1 MAKNVADQKDMEE
14 QIKKEAPFSKQ
25 KEHEHDGD
33 QQQDGQRYG
42 DNISEQGDDALR
54 EKYRDGT
61 SMQGDIELQ
70 QEQEGTA
77 INRDDELQQ
86 KYGHRSEASP
96 SMKDD
101 REFQQ
106 RGDMNR
112 DKEQHDEEQES
123 RDNQRQMR

>member
-14 QIKKEAPFSKQ
+14 QLKKEAPFSK
-25 KEHEHDGD
+25 KNEHQGDGD
-33 QQQDGQRYG
+33 QQQDGHRYG
-42 DNISEQGDDALR
+42 DNISEQGDDALQ

-70 QEQEGTA
+70 QQEEGAA
-77 INRDDELQQ
+77 INHDDELQQ
-86 KYGHRSEASP
+86 KYGHRDEASP
-96 SMKDD
+96 SMKDN

-112 DKEQHDEEQES
+112 NKDQHDEEHES